1 MKRYNF
7 LKYQP
12 PEEGSA
18 PAVSRTTTTKP
29 VDYVGELR
37 VTRFKLSRG
46 TLPIGFIEPSKRGF
60 TSEQIASLPL
70 NQIIT
75 DIEFFIFCKRDI
87 SPSAA
92 VANNGE
98 AYIIAGNAMS
108 GFFRQANISLTPTI
122 DISSCFVSFYS
133 FVVIPGTPIWAKGTD
148 GKYYLQNESV
158 PFFSWSDFHTKTV
171 IINNRGGGSDNYISS
186 SFDIH
191 LIESADGKPKF
202 YIRMYG
208 INRLASSTVTTMN
221 PTVCFNVYA
230 RNFFGVNAG
239 SMPSVNFNMPNI
251 ESSHPTWGW
260 GGYNAGV
267 NLTFYVPPM
276 SYDWNPQMKLMIQNP
291 NTNYGNTI
299 FNMDCIYTPIMQI
312 LPKDYFPLSQII
324 ITADEL
330 NFEGES
336 ICVDTTRKQGVVDPS
351 NLTILKS
358 FYIGL
363 SDSFLVS
370 TSDFIYINDSRDNDP
385 VIVNSPRLVSLTIR
399 VWLITKEGNLTPLI
413 LNPGSSFSL
422 QLSLQ

>member
-60 TSEQIASLPL
+60 TSEQVASLRP
-70 NQIIT
+70 NRIPT
-75 DIEFFIFCKRDI
+75 DIEMFTYCNKKMT
-87 SPSAA
+87 PNT
-92 VANNGE
+92 VEANNGE
-98 AYIIAGNAMS
+98 AYIISGNAVS
-108 GFFRQANISLTPTI
+108 GFFRQAPNSGSRKI
-122 DISSCFVSFYS
+122 DIDNTFWSVYS
-133 FVVIPGTPIWAKGTD
+133 FVALAGEAIWQKKSD
-148 GKYYLQNESV
+148 GKFYLQNESV
-158 PFFSWSDFHTKTV
+158 PFYSWSDFHNKSLWISNHAAEPTE
-171 IINNRGGGSDNYISS
+171 INTPTYNVR
-186 SFDIH
+186 

-202 YIRMYG
+202 YIRM
-208 INRLASSTVTTMN
+208 NTFNLVATTVTTMN
-221 PTVCFNVYA
+221 PTICFNNYA
-230 RNFFGVNAG
+230 RQFFGMNIG
-239 SMPSVNFNMPNI
+239 SMPSVNFDMPQI
-251 ESSHPTWGW
+251 SPGVSTSW
-260 GGYNAGV
+260 GGYNAGD
-267 NLTFYVPPM
+267 NLTFFVPPM
-276 SYDWNPQMKLMIQNP
+276 SYDWNSQMKLMIQNP
-291 NTNYGNTI
+291 NTNYGNTV
-299 FNMDCIYTPIMQI
+299 FNMDCTYTPIVQT
-312 LPKDYFPLSQII
+312 LPENYFPLSHII

-330 NFEGES
+330 NFQGES
-336 ICVDTTRKQGVVDPS
+336 ICVDTTKKQGVIDPS

-370 TSDFIYINDSRDNDP
+370 TSDFIYINDSRDNEP

-399 VWLITKEGNLTPLI
+399 VWLITKEGNLTPLM

>member
-12 PEEGSA
+12 PEEGTA

-60 TSEQIASLPL
+60 TSEQIATLTP
-70 NQIIT
+70 NRIPT
-75 DIEFFIFCKRDI
+75 DIEMFVYCDRNMK
-87 SPSAA
+87 PNT
-92 VANNGE
+92 VEPNNGE
-98 AYIIAGNAMS
+98 AYIISGNAVS
-108 GFFRQANISLTPTI
+108 GFFRQAPNSGSRKI
-122 DISSCFVSFYS
+122 DIDNTFWSVYS
-133 FVVIPGTPIWAKGTD
+133 FVAIAGEPIWQKKSD
-148 GKYYLQNESV
+148 GKFYLQNESV
-158 PFFSWSDFHTKTV
+158 PFYSWSDFHNKSLW
-171 IINNRGGGSDNYISS
+171 INNRAATATEINTPIYNVR
-186 SFDIH
+186 

-202 YIRMYG
+202 YIRM
-208 INRLASSTVTTMN
+208 NAFNLVATTVTTMN
-221 PTVCFNVYA
+221 PTICFNNYA
-230 RNFFGVNAG
+230 RQFFGMNIS
-239 SMPSVNFNMPNI
+239 SMPSVNFDMPQL
-251 ESSHPTWGW
+251 SPGVSTSW
-260 GGYNAGV
+260 GGYNAGD

-276 SYDWNPQMKLMIQNP
+276 SYDWNSQMKLMIQNQY
-291 NTNYGNTI
+291 TNYGDTI
-299 FNMDCIYTPIMQI
+299 FNMDCTYTPIVQT
-312 LPKDYFPLSQII
+312 LPENYFPLSHII

-330 NFEGES
+330 NFQGES
-336 ICVDTTRKQGVVDPS
+336 ICVDTTKKQGVIDPS

-399 VWLITKEGNLTPLI
+399 VWLITKEGNLTPLM